1 MWKSIFI
8 NVCKQGNVRKVYIYL
23 NIFAY
28 MDITTIRISKK
39 LKKELRK
46 LEVHPRETDEQII
59 IRLIKYF
66 SVGSTLNPS

>member
-1 MWKSIFI
+1 
-8 NVCKQGNVRKVYIYL
+8 
-23 NIFAY
+23 

-59 IRLIKYF
+59 VRLIKYF
-66 SVGSTLNPS
+66 NLKNILDK

>member
-1 MWKSIFI
+1 
-8 NVCKQGNVRKVYIYL
+8 
-23 NIFAY
+23 

-39 LKKELRK
+39 VKKELRK

-66 SVGSTLNPS
+66 NLKNILDK